1 MTTIAG
7 GLAGIPSLIGFG
19 SNAPS
24 VSVLGTTIDLTNAA
38 GTLTNFAFSVP
49 RDGTITALSAFFST
63 TAALSLT
70 GSTIT
75 IRAQLYQSTTPNNIF
90 SPIAGAVVTL
100 APALTGV
107 ISIGSLSNG
116 LTSGLSIPVTARTR
130 LLLVFSTTASGVALV
145 NTIVGYASAGL
156 AIS

>member
-1 MTTIAG
+1 MTTILG

-19 SNAPS
+19 DSAPS
-24 VSVLGTTIDLTNAA
+24 VGVLGTTIDLTNAA

-49 RDGTITALSAFFST
+49 RDGVITSMSAFFSST
-63 TAALSLT
+63 VALSLV

-100 APALTGV
+100 APALSGL
-107 ISIGSLSNG
+107 ISIGDISSG
-116 LTSGLSIPVTARTR
+116 STTGLSIPVTMNTR
-130 LLLVFSTTASGVALV
+130 LLLVFSTTATGLNLV
-145 NTIVGYASAGL
+145 NSVVGYASAGV